1 MKGFGAAPY
10 DPVMSRRTRI
20 AGLAIGAVALAT
32 AAVVAVRMLSEPSFS
47 FAAAPM
53 ADDPACARISEHYP
67 DRLAGLDRADT
78 STKGAAVWGDGA
90 VVARCGFP
98 RLEATADACTQV
110 DGVDW
115 AWRTS
120 ADSDGREVLVTYGRE
135 PSVEVQVTVGKAAPD
150 SVLVGL
156 SSVVKPLKQ
165 RNECLHGS
173 DVTAP
178 TSPSPGGH
186 TSS

>member
-1 MKGFGAAPY
+1 
-10 DPVMSRRTRI
+10 MSRSTQI
-20 AGLAIGAVALAT
+20 TGLTIGAVALTAT
-32 AAVVAVRMLSEPSFS
+32 AVVTVDMLNKPSFS
-47 FAAAPM
+47 FAAAPL
-53 ADDPACARISEHYP
+53 ADDPACTRISGRFP
-67 DRLAGLDRADT
+67 DHLAGLDRADT
-78 STKGAAVWGDGA
+78 STKSAAVWGDGA

-98 RLEATADACTQV
+98 ESKATDDACAQV

-120 ADSDGREVLVTYGRE
+120 TDNNGREVLFTYGRE

-156 SSVVKPLKQ
+156 SPVVKPLKQ
-165 RNECLHGS
+165 SKKCLSRS
-173 DVTAP
+173 DVPPPSSPAP
-178 TSPSPGGH
+178 SNG

>member
-1 MKGFGAAPY
+1 
-10 DPVMSRRTRI
+10 MSRSSRI
-20 AGLAIGAVALAT
+20 AGLTIGAIALAT
-32 AAVVAVRMLSEPSFS
+32 TAVITVRLLSEPSFS

-78 STKGAAVWGDGA
+78 STEGAAVWGDGA

-98 RLEATADACTQV
+98 RLKATEDACAQV

-115 AWRTS
+115 VWRTS
-120 ADSDGREVLVTYGRE
+120 KDRDGREVLMTYGRE
-135 PSVEVQVTVGKAAPD
+135 PSVEVQLTDGQAAPD

-156 SSVVKPLKQ
+156 SAVVKSIRQ
-165 RNECLHGS
+165 SNECLS
-173 DVTAP
+173 LADVP
-178 TSPSPGGH
+178 
-186 TSS
+186 